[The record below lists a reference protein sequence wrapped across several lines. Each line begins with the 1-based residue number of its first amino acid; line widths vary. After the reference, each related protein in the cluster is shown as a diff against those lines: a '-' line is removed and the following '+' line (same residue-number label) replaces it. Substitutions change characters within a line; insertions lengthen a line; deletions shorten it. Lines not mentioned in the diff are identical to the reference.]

1 MNLTKLEL
9 DWKSRGRLKEF
20 QTLVKRKEELDDIK
34 NSIFE
39 SRIELFEKMNLTD
52 LDEQRNLVDLILNV
66 VHEKDV
72 SFQSSKTDL
81 ELCLTPKLLK
91 MISPIGYY
99 LDRLKKWI
107 YKI

>member
-52 LDEQRNLVDLILNV
+52 L
-66 VHEKDV
+66 
-72 SFQSSKTDL
+72 